1 MYGSGRLQFS
11 PRREGQATG
20 AAGTVEVLKVTEQAG
35 GKTGIKEDPAGVSR
49 SPQDA
54 LRARWEGSGRAGGGR
69 GAAPSLSG
77 LDVPRRQLFQALK
90 PEGK

>member
-1 MYGSGRLQFS
+1 MSGSGRLQFS
-11 PRREGQATG
+11 PRREEQGTG

-35 GKTGIKEDPAGVSR
+35 GKTGINEDTTGVSR
-49 SPQDA
+49 SPQGA
-54 LRARWEGSGRAGGGR
+54 LRVRWEGSGRVGGGR
-69 GAAPSLSG
+69 GTAPSLSG